1 MACFVL
7 TVRTE
12 ISTIRDEGVDIPQK
26 FNANFDRN
34 ARAPKRGGLWTWNHR
49 STKSGRTTS
58 PIGRNRRRNQKG
70 VHKAMNFKQEEL
82 LERFVR
88 DIQGKYSDV
97 QLIEVI
103 QSPEDTESLWIIV
116 TAPEDED
123 REMELIRY
131 SSEKAMDILCDTG
144 YQFLVMPTRDN
155 HLEQS
160 MAHG

>member
-1 MACFVL
+1 
-7 TVRTE
+7 
-12 ISTIRDEGVDIPQK
+12 
-26 FNANFDRN
+26 
-34 ARAPKRGGLWTWNHR
+34 
-49 STKSGRTTS
+49 
-58 PIGRNRRRNQKG
+58 
-70 VHKAMNFKQEEL
+70 MNFKQEEL